1 MAALISGCHFPRR
14 LTRWARLDD
23 ILQTATAG
31 ASQTV
36 ATQSPF
42 IPVTGSEIFSRL
54 SADEADQLFESLYV
68 GDKPTYKASVQITAQ
83 RRRLRAT
90 FLDKKP
96 RPERHVWMRDVLA
109 LRANDDAATEI
120 LQNWLLG
127 LHRPMIVDFLDVCGL
142 QHQDAILENI
152 PPQPDT
158 GVLAGAVDGLLK
170 NYPVPV
176 PKIYLQL
183 FQPVG
188 GEAWPDL
195 DQLLISDERLAP
207 SPASV

>member
-1 MAALISGCHFPRR
+1 MLH
-14 LTRWARLDD
+14 
-23 ILQTATAG
+23 TAIAG
-31 ASQTV
+31 ARRTI
-36 ATQSPF
+36 AIQSSF

-54 SADEADQLFESLYV
+54 TPDEAHHVFESLYV
-68 GDKPTYKASVQITAQ
+68 GDKPTYKASVQVTAQ

-127 LHRPMIVDFLDVCGL
+127 LHRPMIIDFLDVCGL

-152 PPQPDT
+152 PPQPET
-158 GVLAGAVDGLLK
+158 SVLAGAVDGLLN
-170 NYPVPV
+170 NYPAPV

-188 GEAWPDL
+188 EEAWPDL
-195 DQLLISDERLAP
+195 DQLLISDERLA
-207 SPASV
+207 SSAVSV